1 MLARVLFLSR
11 THRSRSPLFSTAPSL
26 NKDPWPLPNTPE
38 HLAST
43 TTTTTPQDDARL
55 PTRLPRI
62 DESLPALRARLVYQ
76 SRKRGT
82 LESDLLLSTFA
93 RENLDSMSVEEL
105 REYDYVR
112 HTHFLSHTRA
122 CAHVAFSLTI
132 TPLATRPSLTHS
144 FLSFSK
150 RAHNAASGRTR
161 LGHLLLVD
169 RKAAR
174 SGSLGIL
181 RRPRQTRHARQK
193 RGQSRPQHACAPVGR
208 TLGVHCADE
217 NLRQRFDT
225 LHGWTADPKKKS
237 MIKTFF

>member
-1 MLARVLFLSR
+1 MLARRVLFSR
-11 THRSRSPLFSTAPSL
+11 AHRSRSPFFSTAPSL
-26 NKDPWPLPNTPE
+26 NKDLWPLPNTPE

-43 TTTTTPQDDARL
+43 TTTTTPQDAAP

-93 RENLDSMSVEEL
+93 RENLDSMSEEEL
-105 REYDYVR
+105 REYDHVR
-112 HTHFLSHTRA
+112 YTHTCARA
-122 CAHVAFSLTI
+122 AFSLNP
-132 TPLATRPSLTHS
+132 PLATCPPVALGIP
-144 FLSFSK
+144 FVFSK
-150 RAHNAASGRTR
+150 HTHNAASRRTR

-193 RGQSRPQHACAPVGR
+193 RGQGRPQHACSPVG
-208 TLGVHCADE
+208 
-217 NLRQRFDT
+217 
-225 LHGWTADPKKKS
+225 
-237 MIKTFF
+237 